1 MGRTGVVLEMAKT
14 SGFLQITRRQS
25 YAVVSLKRDPVNS
38 LNLEFWKQLLQT
50 LESLEADPAVRGV
63 IFQSGLAR
71 DVFTA
76 GNDILELYAP
86 KTSKQ
91 RYRRVA
97 DMDLLGSVPRG
108 CPAGRVDGGHALAR
122 RRRPPPAVPAR
133 RREFWVTQN
142 LFLSRLYVSPLVTV
156 AAIRGACPAGGCCL
170 AMCCDY
176 RVMTESGYIGL
187 NGERAGSTFARRGH
201 RRAAGWLQHCACLPS
216 ASRHGTDRK
225 KTN

>member
-1 MGRTGVVLEMAKT
+1 MAKT
-14 SGFLQITRRQS
+14 AGFLQITRRQS

-97 DMDLLGSVPRG
+97 DMDLLGSVLRG
-108 CPAGRVDGGHALAR
+108 CPAGHALAR
-122 RRRPPPAVPAR
+122 RRPPPPSCPGSPQGVLGHAEPVPVPA
-133 RREFWVTQN
+133 
-142 LFLSRLYVSPLVTV
+142 LCV
-156 AAIRGACPAGGCCL
+156 AAGDRGGHP
-170 AMCCDY
+170 
-176 RVMTESGYIGL
+176 
-187 NGERAGSTFARRGH
+187 RR
-201 RRAAGWLQHCACLPS
+201 LPS
-216 ASRHGTDRK
+216 GRLLPGHVLRLPSDDRERVHWAQR
-225 KTN
+225 